1 MFLIK
6 NNYWQTRKTKE
17 KGIGIFAKKEIY
29 AGTVIGDYT
38 GKVIETR
45 KYDLEKDKE
54 GLFLMY
60 FTNEASIYPNLKKP
74 GIHLLNHS
82 CTPNC
87 WIYLYSNHSL
97 FFAVRNIKPGE
108 ELTISYLLSPKKD
121 CSPCSHVCKCQSKLC
136 TGTMH
141 LSRDKYKK
149 WQEFQNK
156 QKNKTRR
163 TKPVFGKNLPKLTF
177 YPKKISA
184 TEMNLYGQFYIRL
197 QNTVESDST
206 NECTKANTHFRG
218 IKANGKLF
226 CKLM

>member
-1 MFLIK
+1 MFLISDDSWEIK
-6 NNYWQTRKTKE
+6 KTKE
-17 KGIGIFAKKEIY
+17 KGLGVFAKKEIY

-45 KYDLEKDKE
+45 KYDLEKDKA

-60 FTNEASIYPNLKKP
+60 FTDEASIFPNLKKP

-87 WIYLYSNHSL
+87 WIYQFRGHTL

-108 ELTISYLLSPKKD
+108 ELTISYLLSPQD
-121 CSPCSHVCKCQSKLC
+121 NCNPCSHVCKCQSKLC

-141 LSRDKYKK
+141 LSRNKYKK

-156 QKNKTRR
+156 RKKNSLK
-163 TKPVFGKNLPKLTF
+163 TKPVFGKNLPKFTF
-177 YPKKISA
+177 YPKTISI
-184 TEMNLYGQFYIRL
+184 TEMNSYAQFYIR
-197 QNTVESDST
+197 
-206 NECTKANTHFRG
+206 K
-218 IKANGKLF
+218 
-226 CKLM
+226 